1 MGTVNGGGRWEEKK
15 KKKRGKKTE
24 KEGENYI
31 VVEKIN
37 IYCIL
42 FFSIPVLLQLLQNAY
57 KMKAYLTGTQ

>member
-1 MGTVNGGGRWEEKK
+1 MGGGGKMGRKK

-24 KEGENYI
+24 NEGENYI